1 MRTLALTGLTLLAAL
16 AVLPAPVSGG
26 AHAAPIS
33 PAPLPRCT
41 LVGFLAP
48 LAERAVFFLGVAL
61 PDTVRVGRAPFRIP
75 DAQGHYG
82 RASRRVQ
89 YGQLVR
95 VTRYGGP
102 GMPLSADRDS
112 LAVVIPWDYDAQC
125 RAIRWTQSDRF
136 VAPGT
141 LLFFQP
147 TLRERADWV
156 GGRPTFDAFV
166 PEAAAF
172 PNANSYVV
180 RAGRV
185 ELLAPEL
192 LFELYSRVPTRQ
204 AVEQRG
210 WGAVTPV
217 LEWARVHLP
226 SLEAYPVRAIFSD
239 LTAAAERAPP
249 R

>member
-1 MRTLALTGLTLLAAL
+1 MRTPAMTGLTLLAAL
-16 AVLPAPVSGG
+16 VVLSAPVAGW
-26 AHAAPIS
+26 AHPAPIS
-33 PAPLPRCT
+33 HAPIHRCT
-41 LVGFLAP
+41 RVGFLAP
-48 LAERAVFFLGVAL
+48 LAERAAFFLGVAL
-61 PDTVRVGRAPFRIP
+61 PDTVRVGRAPFLIP

-82 RASRRVQ
+82 RASRRAQ

-102 GMPLSADRDS
+102 GLPLSAERDS
-112 LAVVIPWDYDAQC
+112 LAVVVPWDYDAQC

-172 PNANSYVV
+172 PNANSSVV

-192 LFELYSRVPTRQ
+192 LFELYRRVPTRQ
-204 AVEQRG
+204 AVKQHG
-210 WGAVTPV
+210 WAAVTPV
-217 LEWARVHLP
+217 LEWARAHLP
-226 SLEAYPVRAIFSD
+226 SVEAYPVRWILDELAR
-239 LTAAAERAPP
+239 AADRARP